1 MGQLGP
7 KRGQN
12 EVLGHFH
19 VENALVFANF
29 AYYDGDLWYVIGS
42 GGLSAE
48 KKLLALKWAQLGPKR
63 GQNEVFGNFWA
74 QNALVFADFV
84 YYNWKLWYLV
94 ASSGQNALDFA
105 DFAYYD
111 QE

>member
-12 EVLGHFH
+12 EVLGHFL
-19 VENALVFANF
+19 VQNALVFAD
-29 AYYDGDLWYVIGS
+29 YVHYDGELWYLVAS
-42 GGLSAE
+42 GGQSAE

-63 GQNEVFGNFWA
+63 GQNEVLGHF
-74 QNALVFADFV
+74 LVQSSFV
-84 YYNWKLWYLV
+84 L
-94 ASSGQNALDFA
+94 A

-111 QE
+111 WE